1 MAYLWRGLS
10 VAYLSQAQP
19 IISMSVRSGTGKVY
33 MIRNGTV
40 LYYDLDGTASDVTS
54 LPLKLSVLTNA
65 AGGAT
70 PTSVFAHAAGGLV
83 VSTDS
88 SVFYYASTTA
98 DAERVASGVGIVEVA
113 AAGNRVWWRTRSG
126 SIGQA
131 LHAMGCVAGYIA
143 SGGGC
148 MQVLCGYTTL
158 SIRIRIV
165 CIE

>member
-1 MAYLWRGLS
+1 
-10 VAYLSQAQP
+10 
-19 IISMSVRSGTGKVY
+19 

-54 LPLKLSVLTNA
+54 LPLTNA

-70 PTSVFAHAAGGLV
+70 VTSVFAHAAGGLV

-88 SVFYYASTTA
+88 GVFYYASTTA

-131 LHAMGCVAGYIA
+131 MHAMGCVAGYIA

-148 MQVLCGYTTL
+148 MQVLYGYML
-158 SIRIRIV
+158 WICYGYAMDILH
-165 CIE
+165 

>member
-1 MAYLWRGLS
+1 
-10 VAYLSQAQP
+10 
-19 IISMSVRSGTGKVY
+19 
-33 MIRNGTV
+33 MIRNDTV
-40 LYYDLDGTASDVTS
+40 LYYDLDGTTASDVTS
-54 LPLKLSVLTNA
+54 LPLKLS
-65 AGGAT
+65 GAT

-88 SVFYYASTTA
+88 GVFYYASTTA

>member
-1 MAYLWRGLS
+1 
-10 VAYLSQAQP
+10 
-19 IISMSVRSGTGKVY
+19 MSVRSGTGKVY

-54 LPLKLSVLTNA
+54 LPLTNA

-88 SVFYYASTTA
+88 GVFYYASTTA

-131 LHAMGCVAGYIA
+131 MHAMGCVAGYIA

-148 MQVLCGYTTL
+148 MQVLYGYTMVALYTL
-158 SIRIRIV
+158 DRL
-165 CIE
+165 